1 MNSAK
6 EINPP
11 KHVAPPQ
18 QLSLLMDE
26 ALPRQLTPAPKMATS
41 AGILR
46 SGSRPAASRNA
57 KESVATKKRGPR
69 RDSSQ
74 VPGGA
79 ALFQRV
85 FTRLGCDGRPPR
97 FLVEFYPY
105 ASLVLTIRRRE
116 DSVFVRFSDL
126 LQRAPLAVL
135 EGAAALLLS
144 RVYRRKA
151 PHVLITPYL
160 NYARSNRTR
169 SRISRMRRGRV
180 RLASTGPQ
188 GCHFDLDKMFEHLNQ
203 KYFSGTLQR
212 PHIGWS
218 VRSWRRQFGC
228 YDPGPNQ
235 ILLNRRMD
243 HPAVPQVAVE
253 YVLYH
258 EMLHVKHPT
267 RRSGCSLVS
276 HSPEFRAEEKLF
288 PQFTQARKVLD
299 RLAR

>member
-1 MNSAK
+1 MNPAK
-6 EINPP
+6 QM
-11 KHVAPPQ
+11 APAQ
-18 QLSLLMDE
+18 QLSLMMDL
-26 ALPRQLTPAPKMATS
+26 APPIKLTA
-41 AGILR
+41 
-46 SGSRPAASRNA
+46 A
-57 KESVATKKRGPR
+57 KESTPKKKHP
-69 RDSSQ
+69 SQ
-74 VPGGA
+74 GRAGSPVPGGA
-79 ALFQRV
+79 PLFQRV

-97 FLVEFYPY
+97 FRVEFYQY

-116 DSVFVRFSDL
+116 DAVHVRFSDL
-126 LQRAPLAVL
+126 LRRAPLAVL

-151 PHVLITPYL
+151 PRSLVAPYL

-180 RLASTGPQ
+180 RLASTGPR
-188 GCHFDLDKMFEHLNQ
+188 GRHFDLEKMFEKLNET
-203 KYFSGTLQR
+203 YFAGALQR

-218 VRSWRRQFGC
+218 TRSWRRQFGC

-276 HSPEFRAEEKLF
+276 HSPEFRAEEKLLADF
-288 PQFTQARKVLD
+288 DRARRILD
-299 RLAR
+299 HLAR